1 VVHESEGTDPP
12 AVSSVAEL
20 IGVNA
25 KKGILP
31 REHYLSTE
39 RSSIFCMKSKGVI
52 LPGEVVRTLFNFS
65 SRGAG
70 GVVCGVWALSTVPRA
85 NIAIDPEGEHRSLSC
100 HIISSHI
107 ISSYHITH
115 SPLQPQSTLS
125 HPILSTHILNLHT
138 HLSLLTSSRCPVLN
152 AESGPSNANSKHSMA
167 GSLHPKLL
175 SALNAAA
182 NMFRPRLQ
190 EPEYDTLTP
199 IMVSVRA
206 HSEEVFNRK
215 IISDDIQ
222 KRILCTAEN
231 DREAL
236 EKRKLRDA
244 VDTEII
250 DERKVKLFEATNTEL
265 FKSLGGK
272 YGYGMSVTVSTDRIN
287 SFESVCDRLV
297 ECSAQA
303 VSKVEE
309 IRAMNEAIF
318 GISTDFD
325 TLESSIKFAE
335 TNRDKKILQ
344 KMTRTIFPERRI
356 VSTVQCN
363 ISVCTGN

>member
-1 VVHESEGTDPP
+1 
-12 AVSSVAEL
+12 
-20 IGVNA
+20 
-25 KKGILP
+25 
-31 REHYLSTE
+31 
-39 RSSIFCMKSKGVI
+39 
-52 LPGEVVRTLFNFS
+52 
-65 SRGAG
+65 
-70 GVVCGVWALSTVPRA
+70 
-85 NIAIDPEGEHRSLSC
+85 
-100 HIISSHI
+100 
-107 ISSYHITH
+107 
-115 SPLQPQSTLS
+115 
-125 HPILSTHILNLHT
+125 
-138 HLSLLTSSRCPVLN
+138 
-152 AESGPSNANSKHSMA
+152 MA

-206 HSEEVFNRK
+206 HSEEVDDSLFNRK

-244 VDTEII
+244 VDMEII

-325 TLESSIKFAE
+325 TFESSIKFAE

-356 VSTVQCN
+356 VSTV
-363 ISVCTGN
+363 

>member
-1 VVHESEGTDPP
+1 MVHESEGTDPP

-85 NIAIDPEGEHRSLSC
+85 NIAIDPEGEHRSL
-100 HIISSHI
+100 ISHLIKLYHHTISHTV
-107 ISSYHITH
+107 SSSLNPPCPIK
-115 SPLQPQSTLS
+115 SR
-125 HPILSTHILNLHT
+125 PILSSHILNLHT
-138 HLSLLTSSRCPVLN
+138 HLSPLPLLTSSRCPVLN

-206 HSEEVFNRK
+206 HSEEVDDSLFNRK

-222 KRILCTAEN
+222 KRILRTAEN

-244 VDTEII
+244 VDMEII

-272 YGYGMSVTVSTDRIN
+272 YGYGMSVTVSTDRID

-356 VSTVQCN
+356 VSTV
-363 ISVCTGN
+363 